1 MVVVSMSNK
10 NFDEIINNIKS
21 KKSNEETQEYL
32 MKNLSSE
39 QNKKLKEVLND
50 KEAIKKLLSTPK
62 AQELLK
68 KFREEKND

>member
-1 MVVVSMSNK
+1 MVVGSMSNK
-10 NFDEIINNIKS
+10 NCDEIIDNIKS

-62 AQELLK
+62 AQELLR

>member
-21 KKSNEETQEYL
+21 KKSNEETKDYL
-32 MKNLSSE
+32 VQNLNENQS
-39 QNKKLKEVLND
+39 KKLKEVLSD
-50 KEAIKKLLSTPK
+50 KSALEKLLSSPK

-68 KFREEKND
+68 KFTEDKDD

>member
-1 MVVVSMSNK
+1 MSNK